1 MSKVFNHYF
10 FKREEVIQDIKD
22 NAEDYSRPY
31 SVQALMDIG
40 GSKDDANKICD
51 NLEEEWDM
59 RVDYLAEQQRE
70 NEDEHI

>member
-31 SVQALMDIG
+31 SVQALIDIG
-40 GSKDDANKICD
+40 CNKDDANKICD

>member
-10 FKREEVIQDIKD
+10 FKKEEVIQDIKD

-40 GSKDDANKICD
+40 CSKDDANKICD

>member
-31 SVQALMDIG
+31 SVQALMYIG
-40 GSKDDANKICD
+40 CSKDDANKICD

>member
-31 SVQALMDIG
+31 SVQALMGIG
-40 GSKDDANKICD
+40 CSKDDANKICD

>member
-10 FKREEVIQDIKD
+10 FKREEVIQDI
-22 NAEDYSRPY
+22 Y
-31 SVQALMDIG
+31 SVQALIDIG
-40 GSKDDANKICD
+40 CSKDDANKICD

-70 NEDEHI
+70 NEDEHIWFF